1 MKIKIFETS
10 SGQRPVDDFINQ
22 QDLSTRKKIAFR
34 INLLERFGLH
44 LGMPY
49 SKKIANDLYELR
61 VRGTVEVRI
70 IYGFKNDFVVLLH
83 AFKKKQDKIPAREI
97 ETAASRYLLIENI

>member
-1 MKIKIFETS
+1 MKVKIFETD

-34 INLLERFGLH
+34 IDLLERFGLH

-49 SKKIANDLYELR
+49 SKKITDDLFELR
-61 VRGTVEVRI
+61 IRGRVEVRI
-70 IYGFKNDFVVLLH
+70 IYGIKNDFAILLH
-83 AFKKKQDKIPAREI
+83 AFKKKQDKIPLRDI
-97 ETAASRYLLIENI
+97 ETAERRYAIIENT